1 MGAEP
6 TASRHRPLAPAGPTG
21 KKLYAAYIAREPV
34 GNGWSVRNCYVR
46 KITIN
51 LCVADLNANGFAE
64 GSDAQAFSDAVSI
77 SSPGADLNEDGQVNS
92 DDLDTFVWSYESM
105 NAE

>member
-1 MGAEP
+1 M
-6 TASRHRPLAPAGPTG
+6 TA

-34 GNGWSVRNCYVR
+34 GNGWSERNCYVR

-51 LCVADLNANGFAE
+51 LCAADLNANGIAE
-64 GSDAQAFSDAVSI
+64 GADAETFSEAVAA
-77 SSPGADLNEDGQVNS
+77 SSATADLNGDGQVNS